1 MTFKKKFFPLALT
14 TPMLLL
20 LLFSCQEKKP
30 KPTNVETYADVQI
43 AGAMKDVMWKGKL
56 GATLVFD
63 SLIGKPG
70 LYGLGPESYLTGEL
84 LLKDG
89 VLFTSRVG
97 ADSSIEMTKNTSTS
111 APFFVYTEV
120 NEWESSTL
128 PNSIKNGKQLEE
140 YLNERSKDLKRPFAF
155 RLEGKI
161 VEAAIHIQNL
171 PKGSA
176 VSSPKE
182 AHQGQVNY
190 SLENESVEIV
200 GFFSTEHQGVFTH
213 HDSFLHMHLISQ
225 DESKMGHI
233 DSLEIDEMSL
243 FLPKK

>member
-1 MTFKKKFFPLALT
+1 
-14 TPMLLL
+14 
-20 LLFSCQEKKP
+20 
-30 KPTNVETYADVQI
+30 
-43 AGAMKDVMWKGKL
+43 
-56 GATLVFD
+56 
-63 SLIGKPG
+63 
-70 LYGLGPESYLTGEL
+70 
-84 LLKDG
+84 
-89 VLFTSRVG
+89 
-97 ADSSIEMTKNTSTS
+97 
-111 APFFVYTEV
+111 
-120 NEWESSTL
+120 
-128 PNSIKNGKQLEE
+128 
-140 YLNERSKDLKRPFAF
+140 
-155 RLEGKI
+155 LEGKI

-171 PKGSA
+171 PKGST